1 MKINLKGLS
10 PEQKEK
16 VKTIV
21 TLGQAIG
28 GNEKIDNYLMQQLV
42 NVYMPETDSIDELAS
57 LYQLTGEE
65 SVKDDLLREYYTS
78 KGIDPKQRMLN
89 NIYSKKFAEDYALD
103 DEKYGN
109 ENAYLQAI
117 VQEHPE
123 LLAQYYEG
131 SPEPEK
137 FKWKNIGI
145 GMGSG
150 AAAGAG
156 VGAMFGGLGAIP
168 GSILGAGIGGI
179 GGLITAIADKNTE
192 NAKEKRARLESLVSQ
207 YRSNLPKIPG
217 Y

>member
-21 TLGQAIG
+21 TLGQTIG
-28 GNEKIDNYLMQQLV
+28 GNEKMDNYLMQQLM

-65 SVKDDLLREYYTS
+65 SVKDDLLNEYYTS
-78 KGIDPKQRMLN
+78 RGIDPKQRGSN
-89 NIYSKKFAEDYALD
+89 NIYSTKFSEDYALD
-103 DEKYGN
+103 DKKYGD
-109 ENAYLQAI
+109 ENAVLQAI
-117 VQEHPE
+117 MQENPE

-131 SPEPEK
+131 TPLPEK
-137 FKWKNIGI
+137 FEWKNIPI

-150 AAAGAG
+150 AAVGAGAG
-156 VGAMFGGLGAIP
+156 AILGGLGAIP
-168 GSILGAGIGGI
+168 GSILGTAAGGI
-179 GGLITAIADKNTE
+179 GGLITAISDKNTE

-207 YRSNLPKIPG
+207 YRSNLPNN
-217 Y
+217 

>member
-21 TLGQAIG
+21 TLGQTIG
-28 GNEKIDNYLMQQLV
+28 GNEKVDNYLMQQLM

-65 SVKDDLLREYYTS
+65 SVKDDLLNEYYS
-78 KGIDPKQRMLN
+78 SRGIDPKQRESN
-89 NIYSKKFAEDYALD
+89 NIYSTKFSEDYALD
-103 DEKYGN
+103 DKKYGDQN
-109 ENAYLQAI
+109 AVLQSIMQEN
-117 VQEHPE
+117 PE

-131 SPEPEK
+131 TPLPEK

-156 VGAMFGGLGAIP
+156 AGAIFGGGVGAIP
-168 GSILGAGIGGI
+168 GSIIGAGIGGI
-179 GGLITAIADKNTE
+179 GGLISAISDKNTE
-192 NAKEKRARLESLVSQ
+192 NAKEKRARLENLVSQ
-207 YRSNLPKIPG
+207 YRSNLPNN
-217 Y
+217 

>member
-28 GNEKIDNYLMQQLV
+28 GNEKMDNYLMQQLM
-42 NVYMPETDSIDELAS
+42 NVYLPETNSIDELAS

-65 SVKDDLLREYYTS
+65 SVKDDLLSEYYTS
-78 KGIDPKQRMLN
+78 KGIDPKQRVSN
-89 NIYSKKFAEDYALD
+89 NIYSQKFAEDYALD
-103 DEKYGN
+103 DNKYGD
-109 ENAYLQAI
+109 ENARLQTLI
-117 VQEHPE
+117 QENPE

-156 VGAMFGGLGAIP
+156 AGAILGGLGAIP
-168 GSILGAGIGGI
+168 GSILGTAAGGI
-179 GGLITAIADKNTE
+179 GGLITAISDKNTE

-207 YRSNLPKIPG
+207 YRSNLPNN
-217 Y
+217 